1 MQGAIVSGKLIH
13 WMVAGGVIL
22 LLGSPR
28 SLSAQPTAE
37 FAQDPLS
44 GSQVFEAKGCSK
56 CHAVNG
62 LGGTSG
68 PDLGQIRDG
77 HSFNELAATLWNH
90 VPLMG
95 AGMAEEGIE
104 YPEMTAA
111 EAADLIG
118 FLFTLDYFDAPG
130 DVTIGM
136 HLFTQKKCFVCHR
149 VGDYGG
155 DVAPNLD
162 FAGQY
167 GSPILVAAAMWN
179 HGAPMAEL
187 MEERGVVRP
196 TFEGSD
202 LTDLI
207 AYIESTAP
215 QPVEGRVYVLP
226 GRIEAGRTVFLEK
239 RCNQCHSVQ
248 GVGGRLGPELV
259 QMRRQW
265 GLTQFAAAMW
275 NKAPAML
282 EAMEA
287 IGVPAERIGGGEMAD
302 LVAYLYYIE
311 YFAVPGDS
319 ELGER
324 VLFDKGCL
332 SCHALRGSGGTEAS
346 DLAGVRDIASPA
358 ALTASLWNHCVKLAA
373 MPQAWQQE
381 WPTFDAGE
389 MANLTAFL
397 EELEKNR

>member
-1 MQGAIVSGKLIH
+1 MTGKLICGIA
-13 WMVAGGVIL
+13 AGGAIL
-22 LLGSPR
+22 LLGSLR
-28 SLSAQPTAE
+28 SVSAQPTAE
-37 FAQDPLS
+37 FAEDPLS
-44 GSQVFEAKGCSK
+44 GSKVFEAKGCSK

-62 LGGTSG
+62 LGGTSAS
-68 PDLGQIRDG
+68 DLGRIQDS
-77 HSFNELAATLWNH
+77 HSFNELAAALWNH

-136 HLFTQKKCFVCHR
+136 HLFTLKKCFVCHR

-155 DVAPNLD
+155 DVALNLD

-167 GSPILVAAAMWN
+167 GSPILLAAAMWN

-302 LVAYLYYIE
+302 LVAYLYFIE
-311 YFAVPGDS
+311 YFAEPGDS

-324 VLFDKGCL
+324 LLFDKGCL
-332 SCHALRGSGGTEAS
+332 SCHALSGSGGTEAS
-346 DLAGVRDIASPA
+346 DLARVGDIASPA
-358 ALTASLWNHCVKLAA
+358 ALIASLWNHCVKLAA

-389 MANLTAFL
+389 MANLTSFL